1 MVWIRILQ
9 KYNKHHIEFKDSWV
23 SVVRKL
29 SIQELKQ
36 LVMAVQQFYIIQTS
50 HNQEI
55 QYSPLLIVAKQ
66 GTLQQQGDRH
76 HGDLED
82 EDDLRLPWQPVLETH
97 GDLSRS
103 RLISL
108 DMFVIC

>member
-1 MVWIRILQ
+1 MYLYLYTYILIWP
-9 KYNKHHIEFKDSWV
+9 KI
-23 SVVRKL
+23 
-29 SIQELKQ
+29 
-36 LVMAVQQFYIIQTS
+36 
-50 HNQEI
+50 
-55 QYSPLLIVAKQ
+55 LIVAKQ